1 MSKRAQDLT
10 RRVHPF
16 LFFGPPDR
24 GRHHQ
29 IWQARDTVCLWH
41 LQAALVKQGYQAG
54 EQIFN
59 MPPEKDEPANP
70 GIEPIALRLG
80 SRDTLLV
87 VTRFPLDDAR
97 DDRKRVLRGHT
108 EFEPPVLERARSV
121 FELLNRRAMRL
132 QPHLWPQLRPGFEN
146 RANIVYYQLNG
157 AHFQALRTAL
167 RVRAETPPPDERTS
181 AFLLHDRLWEN
192 GPSLI
197 AAFAMDGTAAIAWS
211 QLLAYQHPDW
221 LARRGFLMVDLIRQP
236 VPARTT
242 LLHFARDWR
251 VEVVLDVRF

>member
-1 MSKRAQDLT
+1 MPKRARRLT

-41 LQAALVKQGYQAG
+41 LQAALVKQGYEAG

-59 MPPEKDEPANP
+59 MPEKDAPANP
-70 GIEPIALRLG
+70 AIEPIALRLG
-80 SRDTLLV
+80 GRDTLLV
-87 VTRFPLDDAR
+87 VTRFPLNDDKN
-97 DDRKRVLRGHT
+97 DKKRVLRGNT
-108 EFEPPVLERARSV
+108 EFELPVLKLAGSV
-121 FELLNRRAMRL
+121 FDLLHRRAMRL
-132 QPHLWPQLRPGFEN
+132 QPHLWPHLRPGFEN
-146 RANIVYYQLNG
+146 RASIEYYQQNG
-157 AHFQALRTAL
+157 AHFHALRTGL
-167 RVRAETPPPDERTS
+167 RVRAEAPPPNERTS
-181 AFLLHDRLWEN
+181 AFLLHHQLWEN

-221 LARRGFLMVDLIRQP
+221 LGQRGFLMVDLIRQP
-236 VPARTT
+236 VPVRTT
-242 LLHFARDWR
+242 LLHFARDWK
-251 VEVVLDVRF
+251 VEVALSVRF

>member
-1 MSKRAQDLT
+1 MSKRARNLT

-29 IWQARDTVCLWH
+29 IWQARDTVCLWP
-41 LQAALVKQGYQAG
+41 LQAALVKQGCEAG

-59 MPPEKDEPANP
+59 MPEKDAPANP

-87 VTRFPLDDAR
+87 VTRFPLNDAK
-97 DDRKRVLRGHT
+97 DDRKRVLRGYT
-108 EFEPPVLERARSV
+108 EFEPPVLKLAGSV
-121 FELLNRRAMRL
+121 FDLLHRRAMRL
-132 QPHLWPQLRPGFEN
+132 QPHLWPELRPGFEN
-146 RANIVYYQLNG
+146 RASIVYYQQNG
-157 AHFQALRTAL
+157 AHFHWLRRGL
-167 RVRAETPPPDERTS
+167 RVRAEAPPPGERTS

-197 AAFAMDGTAAIAWS
+197 AAFSMDGTAAIAWS
-211 QLLAYQHPDW
+211 QLLAYQHPEW
-221 LARRGFLMVDLIRQP
+221 LSQPGFLMVDLIRQP
-236 VPARTT
+236 VPVRTT

-251 VEVVLDVRF
+251 VEVVLRVKF